1 MIKITK
7 HISKNIRQKWQ
18 HTKPRSKFILG
29 FVVLCLTG
37 RSLPYLFPIRSQDII
52 QHQQTFKF
60 SDRNALPLGTILTRD
75 QENTVVI
82 TLDKISPLFINA
94 IIAAEDKRYYQHGAL
109 DMKAIGRSLLEALQ
123 ARQIVSG
130 ASTITMQLARMLEP
144 TPRTFGNKVREIW
157 LSWRLTAGMNKNQI
171 LAAYIN
177 RLPMGGNIYGVEA
190 ASRTYFGISAT
201 DLNLAQATILA
212 ALPNDPTDL
221 NPYYHWNILKK
232 RQKYV
237 LKRMVEDNYITQTQA
252 EKTFAEE
259 ITLQPENQG
268 IIAAPHFLFWLSE
281 NLSTNNIN
289 QNLFTTANPTVI
301 RTTIDR
307 PLQQFV
313 TAQVR
318 QIIKNLQPYNVNH
331 AAAIVIDNYT
341 GEVLAY
347 VGSPNYFDYQ
357 KMGSNDGV
365 QALRQPGSTL
375 KPFLYQLALENRVI
389 NPNTVLADVPT
400 YYAIPGAQLYSPT
413 NYNQDRFL
421 GPVIVR
427 IALAN
432 SLNIPAVRVLEKVG
446 VEIFLNRLHQLG
458 FTHLKASPEYYG
470 LGLSLG
476 SGEVSLWEL
485 AKAYLIMAR
494 QGEVI
499 PIVTTIP
506 PQISPIFQGK
516 MKQDTLETKNS
527 DISLIPNAK
536 SESEIAILREFIP
549 LVSKISAETSPIFEE
564 GIKSDI
570 LETKNSNIP
579 PIANAK
585 SESEIAILEEFI
597 PIVRKIPPQTSPI
610 FQDKMKE
617 DTLETKNSD
626 ISLIPNAKS
635 ESEIAILGEF
645 IPIVRKIPPQKYPIF
660 QEGMKEDTLET
671 KNSDISLIPNAK
683 SEWMLITDM
692 LSDTHARATEFG
704 VNSALNLP
712 FPAAVKTGT
721 SSDFRDTWT
730 VGFSKDYTVA
740 VWVGNFSG
748 KPMMQISG
756 VMGAAPLWNRIML
769 HLHEKN
775 EPTFFPTP
783 KNMVQRSVCTIS
795 GLRPKSDCPSV
806 MTEYFYPEKLP
817 EYEHLSNNYQVGN
830 LPAEYNEWL
839 ARQSESSLVNGELKI
854 LFPQEDDYFLIDS
867 VAGEQK
873 LEFKLAN
880 SANKSVE
887 WWLNG
892 EKLVVNSDNSF
903 FWKLTPGKWNLEV
916 RSGEMVD
923 RVNFQV
929 KLSDKSPYNGFSILQ

>member
-7 HISKNIRQKWQ
+7 DISKNIRQKWQ
-18 HTKPRSKFILG
+18 QTTPWSKFILG
-29 FVVLCLTG
+29 FALLCLTG
-37 RSLPYLFPIRSQDII
+37 RALPYFFPIRSQDIA

-60 SDRNALPLGTILTRD
+60 SDRNALPLGTILTRN
-75 QENTVVI
+75 QENTVVVP
-82 TLDKISPLFINA
+82 LDKISPLFINA

-109 DMKAIGRSLLEALQ
+109 DMKAIGRSLLEAIQ

-157 LSWRLTAGMNKNQI
+157 LSWRLTAGMSKNQI
-171 LAAYIN
+171 LEAYIN

-237 LKRMVEDNYITQTQA
+237 LDRMVEDKYITKTQA

-281 NLSTNNIN
+281 NLSTNL
-289 QNLFTTANPTVI
+289 NLAFKDEVFTTATPTVI
-301 RTTIDR
+301 RTTLDR

-318 QIIKNLQPYNVNH
+318 QVIKNMEPYNVNH
-331 AAAIVIDNYT
+331 AAAIVIDNYS

-413 NYNQDRFL
+413 NYNKDQFL

-427 IALAN
+427 VALAN

-446 VEIFLNRLHQLG
+446 VENFLNRLHQLG
-458 FTHLKASPEYYG
+458 FTHLQASPEYYG

-494 QGEVI
+494 EGEII
-499 PIVTTIP
+499 PIVTTKRQKESPLP
-506 PQISPIFQGK
+506 PFERGGRQEVSPVDRFERQKESPLTPFERGGRQEVSPLTPFERQKESPLTTFERQKESPLPPFERGEREKDLEKLSFFQDRMREDYSQTK
-516 MKQDTLETKNS
+516 TKN
-527 DISLIPNAK
+527 LP
-536 SESEIAILREFIP
+536 P
-549 LVSKISAETSPIFEE
+549 LPK
-564 GIKSDI
+564 
-570 LETKNSNIP
+570 
-579 PIANAK
+579 
-585 SESEIAILEEFI
+585 
-597 PIVRKIPPQTSPI
+597 
-610 FQDKMKE
+610 
-617 DTLETKNSD
+617 
-626 ISLIPNAKS
+626 
-635 ESEIAILGEF
+635 
-645 IPIVRKIPPQKYPIF
+645 
-660 QEGMKEDTLET
+660 
-671 KNSDISLIPNAK
+671 AK

-783 KNMVQRSVCTIS
+783 KNMVQRPVCTIS

-806 MTEYFYPEKLP
+806 MTEYFYPEKLA
-817 EYEHLSNNYQVGN
+817 EYEDLSNSDRVEN

-839 ARQSESSLVNGELKI
+839 ARKSESSLVDGELKI
-854 LFPQEDDYFLIDS
+854 LFPQEDDYFLIDRS
-867 VAGEQK
+867 AGEQK

-880 SANKSVE
+880 SAKKSVE

-892 EKLVVNSDNSF
+892 ERLTVNSGNSF
-903 FWKLTPGKWNLEV
+903 FWYLTPGKWNLEV
-916 RSGEMVD
+916 RSAEMVD
-923 RVNFQV
+923 QVNFEV
-929 KLSDKSPYNGFSILQ
+929 ILPNKSSYNGFSLLE

>member
-7 HISKNIRQKWQ
+7 HILKNIRQKWQ
-18 HTKPRSKFILG
+18 QSKPRSKFILG
-29 FVVLCLTG
+29 IVLLCLTA
-37 RSLPYLFPIRSQDII
+37 RSLPYLSPIRLQDIT
-52 QHQQTFKF
+52 QNQQTLKF
-60 SDRNALPLGTILTRD
+60 TDRNALPLGTILTRD
-75 QENTVVI
+75 QENTVVVP
-82 TLDKISPLFINA
+82 LDQISPLFIKA

-109 DMKAIGRSLLEALQ
+109 DIKAIGRSLLEAIQ
-123 ARQIVSG
+123 AKQIVSG

-144 TPRTFGNKVREIW
+144 TRRTFGNKVREIW

-171 LAAYIN
+171 LQAYIN
-177 RLPMGGNIYGVEA
+177 RLPMGGNIYGIEA

-201 DLNLAQATILA
+201 DLN
-212 ALPNDPTDL
+212 
-221 NPYYHWNILKK
+221 PYYNWNILKK
-232 RQKYV
+232 RQVYI
-237 LKRMVEDNYITQTQA
+237 LNRMVEDNYITQTQA

-259 ITLQPENQG
+259 ITLQPKNQG
-268 IIAAPHFLFWLSE
+268 IIAAPHFLFWLSQ
-281 NLSTNNIN
+281 NQPNNIN
-289 QNLFTTANPTVI
+289 QNLSKKTKSTVI

-313 TAQVR
+313 TAQV
-318 QIIKNLQPYNVNH
+318 QQVIKNLAPYNVHH

-375 KPFLYQLALENRVI
+375 KPFLYQLALENQVI

-400 YYAIPGAQLYSPT
+400 YYAIPGAKLYSPT

-427 IALAN
+427 VALAN

-446 VEIFLNRLHQLG
+446 VENFLNRLHQLG
-458 FTHLKASPEYYG
+458 FTHLQASPEYYG

-506 PQISPIFQGK
+506 
-516 MKQDTLETKNS
+516 
-527 DISLIPNAK
+527 A
-536 SESEIAILREFIP
+536 
-549 LVSKISAETSPIFEE
+549 
-564 GIKSDI
+564 
-570 LETKNSNIP
+570 
-579 PIANAK
+579 
-585 SESEIAILEEFI
+585 
-597 PIVRKIPPQTSPI
+597 QTSPI
-610 FQDKMKE
+610 FQESMKG
-617 DTLETKNSD
+617 DYQQTKNKD
-626 ISLIPNAKS
+626 
-635 ESEIAILGEF
+635 
-645 IPIVRKIPPQKYPIF
+645 IPPLPK
-660 QEGMKEDTLET
+660 
-671 KNSDISLIPNAK
+671 AK
-683 SEWMLITDM
+683 SEWMLITNM
-692 LSDTHARATEFG
+692 LSDSHARATEFG

-730 VGFSKDYTVA
+730 VGFTKDYTVA

-748 KPMMQISG
+748 EPMMQISG

-769 HLHEKN
+769 HLHEKI
-775 EPTFFPTP
+775 EPTVFPPP
-783 KNMVQRSVCTIS
+783 KNLVQRQVCTIS
-795 GLRPKSDCPSV
+795 GLRPKSDCSSV
-806 MTEYFYPEKLP
+806 MTEYFYPERLA
-817 EYEHLSNNYQVGN
+817 EYEDLSNNYQMGN

-839 ARQSESSLVNGELKI
+839 ARQSESSLVDGELKI
-854 LFPQEDDYFLIDS
+854 LFPQGDDYFLIDG
-867 VAGEQK
+867 VAGEKK

-880 SANKSVE
+880 SSKKSVE

-892 EKLVVNSDNSF
+892 EKLAVNFGNSL
-903 FWKLTPGKWNLEV
+903 FWQLTPGKWNLEV

-923 RVNFQV
+923 RVNFEVQ
-929 KLSDKSPYNGFSILQ
+929 LPNKSPYNGFSIRASFEEKGKKK

>member
-37 RSLPYLFPIRSQDII
+37 RSLPYFFPIRSQDII

-60 SDRNALPLGTILTRD
+60 TDRNALPLGTILTRD
-75 QENTVVI
+75 QENTVVVP
-82 TLDKISPLFINA
+82 LDKISPLFINA

-289 QNLFTTANPTVI
+289 QNLFTTGTPTVI

-313 TAQVR
+313 TAQVG
-318 QIIKNLQPYNVNH
+318 QIVKNLQPYNVNH
-331 AAAIVIDNYT
+331 AAAIVIDNHS

-375 KPFLYQLALENRVI
+375 KPFLYQLALENKVI

-446 VEIFLNRLHQLG
+446 VENFLNRLHQLG
-458 FTHLKASPEYYG
+458 FRHLKASPEYYG

-485 AKAYLIMAR
+485 AKAYLIMAI

-499 PIVTTIP
+499 PIVT
-506 PQISPIFQGK
+506 
-516 MKQDTLETKNS
+516 
-527 DISLIPNAK
+527 A
-536 SESEIAILREFIP
+536 
-549 LVSKISAETSPIFEE
+549 
-564 GIKSDI
+564 
-570 LETKNSNIP
+570 
-579 PIANAK
+579 
-585 SESEIAILEEFI
+585 
-597 PIVRKIPPQTSPI
+597 IPPQTSPI

-645 IPIVRKIPPQKYPIF
+645 IPIVRKIYAQTSPIF
-660 QEGMKEDTLET
+660 QDKMKEDTLET

-783 KNMVQRSVCTIS
+783 KNMVQRPVCTIS
-795 GLRPKSDCPSV
+795 GLRPKSDCSSV

-830 LPAEYNEWL
+830 LPTEYNEWL
-839 ARQSESSLVNGELKI
+839 ARQSESSLVDGELKI

-867 VAGEQK
+867 SAGEQK

-880 SANKSVE
+880 SAQKSVE

-903 FWKLTPGKWNLEV
+903 FWQLIPGKWNLEV
-916 RSGEMVD
+916 RSGKMVD

-929 KLSDKSPYNGFSILQ
+929 KLSDKSPYNGFSILQEGKRKKEEERRKKEEGRNVK

>member
-1 MIKITK
+1 MAA
-7 HISKNIRQKWQ
+7 N
-18 HTKPRSKFILG
+18 HTRKFILG
-29 FVVLCLTG
+29 FALLCLTA
-37 RSLPYLFPIRSQDII
+37 RSLPYLFPIRSQDIT
-52 QHQQTFKF
+52 QHQQTLKF
-60 SDRNALPLGTILTRD
+60 TDRNALPLGTILTRD
-75 QENTVVI
+75 QENTVVVP
-82 TLDKISPLFINA
+82 LDKISPLFINA

-109 DMKAIGRSLLEALQ
+109 DMKAIGRSLLEAIQ

-171 LAAYIN
+171 LEAYIN

-190 ASRTYFGISAT
+190 ASRSYFGISAT

-281 NLSTNNIN
+281 NLSTNF
-289 QNLFTTANPTVI
+289 NLAFKSEVFPTATPTVI

-307 PLQQFV
+307 PLQQFF

-318 QIIKNLQPYNVNH
+318 QIIKNLESYNVNH
-331 AAAIVIDNYT
+331 AAAIVIDNHS

-413 NYNQDRFL
+413 NYNEGRFL

-427 IALAN
+427 VALAN

-446 VEIFLNRLHQLG
+446 VENFLNRLHQLG
-458 FTHLKASPEYYG
+458 FTHLQASPEYYG

-506 PQISPIFQGK
+506 AQ
-516 MKQDTLETKNS
+516 
-527 DISLIPNAK
+527 
-536 SESEIAILREFIP
+536 
-549 LVSKISAETSPIFEE
+549 TSPIFEE
-564 GIKSDI
+564 KINQDTPQ
-570 LETKNSNIP
+570 TKN
-579 PIANAK
+579 K
-585 SESEIAILEEFI
+585 
-597 PIVRKIPPQTSPI
+597 
-610 FQDKMKE
+610 
-617 DTLETKNSD
+617 D
-626 ISLIPNAKS
+626 I
-635 ESEIAILGEF
+635 
-645 IPIVRKIPPQKYPIF
+645 
-660 QEGMKEDTLET
+660 
-671 KNSDISLIPNAK
+671 
-683 SEWMLITDM
+683 
-692 LSDTHARATEFG
+692 
-704 VNSALNLP
+704 
-712 FPAAVKTGT
+712 
-721 SSDFRDTWT
+721 
-730 VGFSKDYTVA
+730 
-740 VWVGNFSG
+740 
-748 KPMMQISG
+748 
-756 VMGAAPLWNRIML
+756 
-769 HLHEKN
+769 
-775 EPTFFPTP
+775 
-783 KNMVQRSVCTIS
+783 
-795 GLRPKSDCPSV
+795 
-806 MTEYFYPEKLP
+806 
-817 EYEHLSNNYQVGN
+817 
-830 LPAEYNEWL
+830 
-839 ARQSESSLVNGELKI
+839 
-854 LFPQEDDYFLIDS
+854 
-867 VAGEQK
+867 
-873 LEFKLAN
+873 
-880 SANKSVE
+880 
-887 WWLNG
+887 
-892 EKLVVNSDNSF
+892 
-903 FWKLTPGKWNLEV
+903 
-916 RSGEMVD
+916 
-923 RVNFQV
+923 
-929 KLSDKSPYNGFSILQ
+929 

>member
-7 HISKNIRQKWQ
+7 HILKKSREKWQ
-18 HTKPRSKFILG
+18 QTTPSSKFILG
-29 FVVLCLTG
+29 LVLLCLTG
-37 RSLPYLFPIRSQDII
+37 RSLPYLFPIRPQDIT
-52 QHQQTFKF
+52 QHQQTLKF
-60 SDRNALPLGTILTRD
+60 TDRNALPLGTILTRN

-82 TLDKISPLFINA
+82 PLDKISPLFINA

-109 DMKAIGRSLLEALQ
+109 DMKAVGRSLLEAIQ
-123 ARQIVSG
+123 AKQIVSG

-144 TPRTFGNKVREIW
+144 TPRTFGNKIREIW
-157 LSWRLTAGMNKNQI
+157 LSWRLTAGMSKNQI
-171 LAAYIN
+171 LESYIN
-177 RLPMGGNIYGVEA
+177 RLPMGGNIYGIEA

-221 NPYYHWNILKK
+221 NPYYNWNILKK

-252 EKTFAEE
+252 EKTLTEE

-281 NLSTNNIN
+281 NLFTNHTN
-289 QNLFTTANPTVI
+289 QNLLTTATPTVI
-301 RTTIDR
+301 RTTIHR

-313 TAQVR
+313 TAQV
-318 QIIKNLQPYNVNH
+318 QQVIKNLEPYNVNH
-331 AAAIVIDNYT
+331 AAAIVIDNYS
-341 GEVLAY
+341 GEILAY

-375 KPFLYQLALENRVI
+375 KPFLYQLALENKII

-427 IALAN
+427 VALAN
-432 SLNIPAVRVLEKVG
+432 SLNIPAVRILEKVG
-446 VEIFLNRLHQLG
+446 VENFLNRLHQLG
-458 FTHLKASPEYYG
+458 FRHLQASPEYYG

-485 AKAYLIMAR
+485 AKAYLILAK

-499 PIVTTIP
+499 PIITTIP
-506 PQISPIFQGK
+506 PQTFPIFQ
-516 MKQDTLETKNS
+516 DRIREDYLHTKKT
-527 DISLIPNAK
+527 DISPIPNAK
-536 SESEIAILREFIP
+536 SEILIP
-549 LVSKISAETSPIFEE
+549 EE
-564 GIKSDI
+564 VI
-570 LETKNSNIP
+570 
-579 PIANAK
+579 PIART
-585 SESEIAILEEFI
+585 IL
-597 PIVRKIPPQTSPI
+597 PQTSPT
-610 FQDKMKE
+610 FQAE
-617 DTLETKNSD
+617 LTENLPRRN
-626 ISLIPNAKS
+626 NQN
-635 ESEIAILGEF
+635 
-645 IPIVRKIPPQKYPIF
+645 IPPLPK
-660 QEGMKEDTLET
+660 
-671 KNSDISLIPNAK
+671 AK
-683 SEWMLITDM
+683 SEWMLITDI

-730 VGFSKDYTVA
+730 VGFTKDYTVG

-748 KPMMQISG
+748 KSMMPISG
-756 VMGAAPLWNRIML
+756 IMGAAPLWNRIIF
-769 HLHEKN
+769 HLHEKS
-775 EPTFFPTP
+775 EPTIFLPP
-783 KNMVQRSVCTIS
+783 SNMVQRPVCAIS

-806 MTEYFYPEKLP
+806 ITEYFYPENLT
-817 EYEHLSNNYQVGN
+817 EYEDLSNNYKVGN

-839 ARQSESSLVNGELKI
+839 AKQSEFRLVDGQLKI
-854 LFPQEDDYFLIDS
+854 LFPQEDDYFLIDRG
-867 VAGEQK
+867 VGEQK

-880 SANKSVE
+880 SAKKSVE

-892 EKLVVNSDNSF
+892 EKLAVNYGDSF
-903 FWKLTPGKWNLEV
+903 FWKLTPGKWNLAV
-916 RSGEMVD
+916 RSGEMVEE
-923 RVNFQV
+923 VNFQV
-929 KLSDKSPYNGFSILQ
+929 QLSNQSPYNGFSVLQEGK

>member
-75 QENTVVI
+75 QENTIVVP
-82 TLDKISPLFINA
+82 LDKISPLFINA

-237 LKRMVEDNYITQTQA
+237 LKRMVEDKYITQTQA

-289 QNLFTTANPTVI
+289 HNLFTTATPTVI

-318 QIIKNLQPYNVNH
+318 QIIKNLEPYNVNH
-331 AAAIVIDNYT
+331 AAAIVIDNHS

-375 KPFLYQLALENRVI
+375 KPFLYQLALENKVI

-446 VEIFLNRLHQLG
+446 VENFLNRLNQLG
-458 FTHLKASPEYYG
+458 FRHLKASPEYYG

-506 PQISPIFQGK
+506 PQ
-516 MKQDTLETKNS
+516 
-527 DISLIPNAK
+527 
-536 SESEIAILREFIP
+536 
-549 LVSKISAETSPIFEE
+549 
-564 GIKSDI
+564 
-570 LETKNSNIP
+570 
-579 PIANAK
+579 
-585 SESEIAILEEFI
+585 
-597 PIVRKIPPQTSPI
+597 TSPI

-645 IPIVRKIPPQKYPIF
+645 IPIVRNIYAQTSPIF
-660 QEGMKEDTLET
+660 QDKMKEDTLET

-769 HLHEKN
+769 HLHEKK

-806 MTEYFYPEKLP
+806 MTEYFYPEKLA
-817 EYEHLSNNYQVGN
+817 EYEYLSNNYQVGN

-867 VAGEQK
+867 GAGEQK

-903 FWKLTPGKWNLEV
+903 FWQLTPGKWNLEV
-916 RSGEMVD
+916 RSGDMVN
-923 RVNFQV
+923 RVSFQV
-929 KLSDKSPYNGFSILQ
+929 QLSNQSPYQGFSILQEGRKNK

>member
-7 HISKNIRQKWQ
+7 YISKKIRQKWQ

-29 FVVLCLTG
+29 FALLCLTG
-37 RSLPYLFPIRSQDII
+37 RSLPFLFPIRSQDII

-60 SDRNALPLGTILTRD
+60 TDRNALPLGTILTRD
-75 QENTVVI
+75 QENTVVVP
-82 TLDKISPLFINA
+82 LNKISPLFINA

-109 DMKAIGRSLLEALQ
+109 DMKAIGRSLLEAIQ
-123 ARQIVSG
+123 AKQIVSG

-144 TPRTFGNKVREIW
+144 TPRTFANKVREIW
-157 LSWRLTAGMNKNQI
+157 LSWRLTAGMNKNKI
-171 LAAYIN
+171 LEAYIN

-190 ASRTYFGISAT
+190 ASRKYFGISAT

-237 LKRMVEDNYITQTQA
+237 LDRMVEDNYITHTQA

-281 NLSTNNIN
+281 NLSTNL
-289 QNLFTTANPTVI
+289 NLALKDEVSIAATPTII

-313 TAQVR
+313 TTQIR
-318 QIIKNLQPYNVNH
+318 QIIKNLQPYNVDH
-331 AAAIVIDNYT
+331 AAAIVIDNYS

-413 NYNQDRFL
+413 NYNKDKFL

-427 IALAN
+427 VALAN

-446 VEIFLNRLHQLG
+446 VDNFLNRLHQLG
-458 FTHLKASPEYYG
+458 FTHLQASPEYYG

-476 SGEVSLWEL
+476 SGEVTLWEL
-485 AKAYLIMAR
+485 AKAYLIIAK
-494 QGEVI
+494 QGKI
-499 PIVTTIP
+499 IHIITTIYP
-506 PQISPIFQGK
+506 EIYSVFPDRTR
-516 MKQDTLETKNS
+516 QDYPHIKNK
-527 DISLIPNAK
+527 DISHSQSK
-536 SESEIAILREFIP
+536 FVRKEEFIP
-549 LVSKISAETSPIFEE
+549 IFKTIPAETSPIFQQELTE
-564 GIKSDI
+564 N
-570 LETKNSNIP
+570 L
-579 PIANAK
+579 
-585 SESEIAILEEFI
+585 
-597 PIVRKIPPQTSPI
+597 
-610 FQDKMKE
+610 
-617 DTLETKNSD
+617 
-626 ISLIPNAKS
+626 
-635 ESEIAILGEF
+635 
-645 IPIVRKIPPQKYPIF
+645 PQK
-660 QEGMKEDTLET
+660 
-671 KNSDISLIPNAK
+671 KNKNLPPLPKAK
-683 SEWMLITDM
+683 SEWMLIADI
-692 LSDTHARATEFG
+692 LSDAHARATEFG

-748 KPMMQISG
+748 KPMTQISG

-769 HLHEKN
+769 HLHENK

-783 KNMVQRSVCTIS
+783 KNMVQRPVCTIS
-795 GLRPKSDCPSV
+795 GLRPTSDCPSV
-806 MTEYFYPEKLP
+806 MTEYFYPEKLA
-817 EYEHLSNNYQVGN
+817 EYENLSNNNRVEN

-839 ARQSESSLVNGELKI
+839 ARQSESSFVDGGLKI

-867 VAGEQK
+867 SAGEQK

-880 SANKSVE
+880 AGKKSVE

-892 EKLVVNSDNSF
+892 EKLTVNSGNSF
-903 FWKLTPGKWNLEV
+903 FWQLTPGKWNLEV
-916 RSGEMVD
+916 RSAEMVD
-923 RVNFQV
+923 RVNFEV
-929 KLSDKSPYNGFSILQ
+929 ILPKKSPYNGFSRKGE

>member
-1 MIKITK
+1 MAAK
-7 HISKNIRQKWQ
+7 H
-18 HTKPRSKFILG
+18 TPKFILG
-29 FVVLCLTG
+29 FALLCLTG
-37 RSLPYLFPIRSQDII
+37 RSLPYFFPIRSQDIT

-60 SDRNALPLGTILTRD
+60 TDRNALALGTILTRD
-75 QENTVVI
+75 QENTVVVP
-82 TLDKISPLFINA
+82 LDKISPLFINA

-109 DMKAIGRSLLEALQ
+109 DMRAVGRSILEAIQ
-123 ARQIVSG
+123 AKQIVSG

-144 TPRTFGNKVREIW
+144 TPRTFGNKIREIW
-157 LSWRLTAGMNKNQI
+157 LSRRLTAGMNKNQI
-171 LAAYIN
+171 LEAYIN

-221 NPYYHWNILKK
+221 HPYYHWNILKK

-281 NLSTNNIN
+281 NLPTNLNSS
-289 QNLFTTANPTVI
+289 LKGEVFTTATSTVI

-318 QIIKNLQPYNVNH
+318 QIIQSLQPYNVNH
-331 AAAIVIDNYT
+331 AAAIVIDNHT

-413 NYNQDRFL
+413 NYNKDKFL

-427 IALAN
+427 VALAN

-446 VEIFLNRLHQLG
+446 VENFLNRLHQLG

-499 PIVTTIP
+499 PIVTTKRQEAEGRRQEVPFQRQKESPLP
-506 PQISPIFQGK
+506 PFERGEREK
-516 MKQDTLETKNS
+516 DLEKVAFFPDRMREDYSQTKN
-527 DISLIPNAK
+527 K
-536 SESEIAILREFIP
+536 
-549 LVSKISAETSPIFEE
+549 
-564 GIKSDI
+564 
-570 LETKNSNIP
+570 NIP
-579 PIANAK
+579 PLPK
-585 SESEIAILEEFI
+585 
-597 PIVRKIPPQTSPI
+597 
-610 FQDKMKE
+610 
-617 DTLETKNSD
+617 
-626 ISLIPNAKS
+626 
-635 ESEIAILGEF
+635 
-645 IPIVRKIPPQKYPIF
+645 
-660 QEGMKEDTLET
+660 
-671 KNSDISLIPNAK
+671 AK
-683 SEWMLITDM
+683 SEWMLIADM
-692 LSDTHARATEFG
+692 LSDSHARATEFG

-712 FPAAVKTGT
+712 FPTAVKTGT
-721 SSDFRDTWT
+721 SSDFRDTLT
-730 VGFSKDYTVA
+730 VGFTKDYTVA

-748 KPMMQISG
+748 KSMVQISG

-769 HLHEKN
+769 HLHEKS
-775 EPTFFPTP
+775 EPTVLPPP
-783 KNMVQRSVCTIS
+783 KNMVQRPVCTIS

-806 MTEYFYPEKLP
+806 MTEYFYPEQLA
-817 EYEHLSNNYQVGN
+817 EYEHLSNNYRVGN
-830 LPAEYNEWL
+830 LPTEYNEWL
-839 ARQSESSLVNGELKI
+839 ARQNESSLVDGGLKI

-867 VAGEQK
+867 SAGEQK

-880 SANKSVE
+880 SAKKSVE

-892 EKLVVNSDNSF
+892 EKLTVNSGNSF
-903 FWKLTPGKWNLEV
+903 FWQLTPGNWHLEI
-916 RSGEMVD
+916 RSGEIAD
-923 RVNFQV
+923 RVNFEV
-929 KLSDKSPYNGFSILQ
+929 KLSNKSLYNGFSIVEEGIKNK

>member
-1 MIKITK
+1 MAAK
-7 HISKNIRQKWQ
+7 H
-18 HTKPRSKFILG
+18 TPKFILG
-29 FVVLCLTG
+29 FVLLCLTG
-37 RSLPYLFPIRSQDII
+37 RSLPYFFPIRSQDIV

-60 SDRNALPLGTILTRD
+60 TDRNALPLGTILTHN
-75 QENTVVI
+75 QENTVVVP
-82 TLDKISPLFINA
+82 LDKISPLFINA

-109 DMKAIGRSLLEALQ
+109 DMKAIGRSLLEAIQ

-157 LSWRLTAGMNKNQI
+157 LSWRLTAGMSKNQI
-171 LAAYIN
+171 LEAYIN

-237 LKRMVEDNYITQTQA
+237 LNRMVEDNYITQTQA

-281 NLSTNNIN
+281 NLSTNL
-289 QNLFTTANPTVI
+289 NLAFKDDVFTTATPTVI

-318 QIIKNLQPYNVNH
+318 QIIKNLQPYNVDH
-331 AAAIVIDNYT
+331 AAAIVIDNYS

-357 KMGSNDGV
+357 KMGGNDGV

-413 NYNQDRFL
+413 NYNKDKFL

-427 IALAN
+427 VALAN

-446 VEIFLNRLHQLG
+446 VDNFLNRLHELG
-458 FTHLKASPEYYG
+458 FTHLQASPEYYG

-499 PIVTTIP
+499 PIVTTKR
-506 PQISPIFQGK
+506 QEAESRRQNVSPLPRFKTVKRQNDLEKLTFFQNRIREDYS
-516 MKQDTLETKNS
+516 QTKN
-527 DISLIPNAK
+527 K
-536 SESEIAILREFIP
+536 
-549 LVSKISAETSPIFEE
+549 
-564 GIKSDI
+564 
-570 LETKNSNIP
+570 NIP
-579 PIANAK
+579 PLPK
-585 SESEIAILEEFI
+585 
-597 PIVRKIPPQTSPI
+597 
-610 FQDKMKE
+610 
-617 DTLETKNSD
+617 
-626 ISLIPNAKS
+626 
-635 ESEIAILGEF
+635 
-645 IPIVRKIPPQKYPIF
+645 
-660 QEGMKEDTLET
+660 
-671 KNSDISLIPNAK
+671 AK

-748 KPMMQISG
+748 KPMIQISG

-769 HLHEKN
+769 HLHEKK

-783 KNMVQRSVCTIS
+783 KNLVQRPVCTIS
-795 GLRPKSDCPSV
+795 GLRPTSDCPSV
-806 MTEYFYPEKLP
+806 MTEYFYPEKLA
-817 EYEHLSNNYQVGN
+817 EYEHLSNSDRVGN

-839 ARQSESSLVNGELKI
+839 ARQSESSLVDGELKI

-867 VAGEQK
+867 SAGEQK

-880 SANKSVE
+880 SAKKSVE

-892 EKLVVNSDNSF
+892 ERLTVNSGNSF
-903 FWKLTPGKWNLEV
+903 FWQLTPGKWNLEV
-916 RSGEMVD
+916 RSAEMVD
-923 RVNFQV
+923 QVNFEVILQN
-929 KLSDKSPYNGFSILQ
+929 KSPYNGFSIVQEGKRKKEEGRRKKF

>member
-1 MIKITK
+1 MAANYT
-7 HISKNIRQKWQ
+7 R
-18 HTKPRSKFILG
+18 KFILG
-29 FVVLCLTG
+29 FVLLCLTG
-37 RSLPYLFPIRSQDII
+37 RSLPYFFPIRSQDII

-60 SDRNALPLGTILTRD
+60 TDRNALPLGTILTRD
-75 QENTVVI
+75 QENTVVVP
-82 TLDKISPLFINA
+82 LDKISPLFINA

-109 DMKAIGRSLLEALQ
+109 DMKAIGRSLLEAIQ

-144 TPRTFGNKVREIW
+144 TPRTLGNKVREIW

-171 LAAYIN
+171 LEAYIN

-237 LKRMVEDNYITQTQA
+237 LKRMVEDNYISQTQA

-281 NLSTNNIN
+281 NLSNNL
-289 QNLFTTANPTVI
+289 NLPLKGEVFTTGTPTII

-313 TAQVR
+313 TGQVG

-331 AAAIVIDNYT
+331 AAAIVMDNHS

-400 YYAIPGAQLYSPT
+400 YYAIPGAQVYSPT

-427 IALAN
+427 VALAN

-446 VEIFLNRLHQLG
+446 VDNFLNRLHQLG
-458 FTHLKASPEYYG
+458 FTHLQASPEYYG

-499 PIVTTIP
+499 PIVTQERQEAEGRRQDISSLP
-506 PQISPIFQGK
+506 PFERQKESPLPPFERGNRQNY
-516 MKQDTLETKNS
+516 LEKITFFEDRIREDYSDTKNKN
-527 DISLIPNAK
+527 LP
-536 SESEIAILREFIP
+536 P
-549 LVSKISAETSPIFEE
+549 LPK
-564 GIKSDI
+564 
-570 LETKNSNIP
+570 
-579 PIANAK
+579 
-585 SESEIAILEEFI
+585 
-597 PIVRKIPPQTSPI
+597 
-610 FQDKMKE
+610 
-617 DTLETKNSD
+617 
-626 ISLIPNAKS
+626 
-635 ESEIAILGEF
+635 
-645 IPIVRKIPPQKYPIF
+645 
-660 QEGMKEDTLET
+660 
-671 KNSDISLIPNAK
+671 AK
-683 SEWMLITDM
+683 SEWMLIANM

-769 HLHEKN
+769 HLHEKK

-892 EKLVVNSDNSF
+892 EKLAVNSGNSF

-916 RSGEMVD
+916 SSGKMVD

-929 KLSDKSPYNGFSILQ
+929 QLSNKSPYKGFSILQEGRGNNR